1 MPTLTSSSFLIRE
14 PHVPSCLIVHV
25 DANDR
30 LARLKAILHN
40 IPPHNLAVF
49 KRVMFHLNRWVT

>member
-1 MPTLTSSSFLIRE
+1 MPALTSSSFLIRE
-14 PHVPSCLIVHV
+14 PHVLSCLVVHA

-30 LARLKAILHN
+30 LATLKAILNN

-49 KRVMFHLNRWVT
+49 KRVMFHLNR